1 MKKVIKMNTIFKNV
15 IQTKEEFE
23 EFRPFVGSPSERAQS
38 KVIPIVDEHCREFIR
53 MSPFLTMATS
63 NSAGECDVSP
73 RGDMPGFVAVI
84 DEKHLFIPERPG
96 NKRLDS
102 VQNILKNPHVGLVF
116 FIPGL
121 GETLRVNGEA
131 FIVRDHELLEM
142 SAVNGKLPLFG
153 IGVRVKE
160 CYTHCA
166 KAFIRSG
173 LWNPETWADKEE
185 LPSAAKMIVAHTK
198 IPNVSAEQV
207 EKELNEGYVQRLY

>member
-1 MKKVIKMNTIFKNV
+1 LKEVIGLNTIFKNI

-23 EFRPFVGSPSERAQS
+23 EFRPVVGSPSERAQS
-38 KVIPIVDEHCREFIR
+38 KVVPIVDEHCREFIR

-63 NSAGECDVSP
+63 NRAGECDVSP
-73 RGDMPGFVAVI
+73 RGDMPGFVSVL
-84 DEKHLFIPERPG
+84 DETHLFIPERPG

-102 VQNILKNPHVGLVF
+102 VQNILENPHVGLVF

-121 GETLRVNGEA
+121 GETLRINGKA
-131 FIVRDHELLEM
+131 FIVRDTELLEE

-153 IGVRVKE
+153 IGVQVKE

-173 LWNPETWADKEE
+173 LWKPDTWADKED

-207 EKELNEGYVQRLY
+207 ERELHEGYVQRLY